1 MAPVLFPVVSGG
13 ALWIWNPGKNKIHTA
28 AAVLSLAEAVCS
40 WLVILNCMGME
51 LPLWSIGPGMEL
63 CLRLDGTGLASLIW
77 VLVVFF
83 AFEYMEHEKEDA
95 RFFGCL
101 IMSLGALTG
110 VAWAGNFVTLYL
122 FFEMMTFFSVPLVF
136 HSRKREALRAGMV
149 YLAYSMLGASI
160 ALGGYFFFRQYAC
173 GTDFKAGG
181 VLTEAAGM
189 VQGRPQILLLAVF
202 CMAAGFSCK
211 AGLMPLH
218 PWLPIAHPVAPAPA
232 SAVLSGLITKAGVVA
247 VIRVVYNM
255 AGPAFLRGT
264 WVQYALLSMAVVTI
278 FTGSMLAYKEKKL
291 KRRLACSSFS
301 QVSYVLLGVFLLSM
315 EGLYGSLLQ
324 MVFHALAKNA
334 LFLCAGAVICKTGC
348 TRVKELR
355 GMGKRMPAVMVCF
368 ALASLSLVG
377 IPPAGGFLAKWHLA
391 VGAMR
396 AEAGVFAWL
405 GPAVLMVSALLTAG
419 YLFPVIVEGFF
430 PGKDWRKTDQSED
443 GRLSVSA
450 FMGVPLA
457 VLGISLLVLG
467 ALGNPVF
474 ELLRGIASDMV

>member
-1 MAPVLFPVVSGG
+1 
-13 ALWIWNPGKNKIHTA
+13 
-28 AAVLSLAEAVCS
+28 
-40 WLVILNCMGME
+40 
-51 LPLWSIGPGMEL
+51 
-63 CLRLDGTGLASLIW
+63 
-77 VLVVFF
+77 
-83 AFEYMEHEKEDA
+83 
-95 RFFGCL
+95 
-101 IMSLGALTG
+101 
-110 VAWAGNFVTLYL
+110 
-122 FFEMMTFFSVPLVF
+122 
-136 HSRKREALRAGMV
+136 
-149 YLAYSMLGASI
+149 
-160 ALGGYFFFRQYAC
+160 
-173 GTDFKAGG
+173 
-181 VLTEAAGM
+181 M

-396 AEAGVFAWL
+396 ADAGVFAWL
-405 GPAVLMVSALLTAG
+405 GPVVLMVSALLTAG

-457 VLGISLLVLG
+457 VLGLSLLVLG

>member
-1 MAPVLFPVVSGG
+1 M
-13 ALWIWNPGKNKIHTA
+13 
-28 AAVLSLAEAVCS
+28 
-40 WLVILNCMGME
+40 
-51 LPLWSIGPGMEL
+51 
-63 CLRLDGTGLASLIW
+63 
-77 VLVVFF
+77 
-83 AFEYMEHEKEDA
+83 
-95 RFFGCL
+95 
-101 IMSLGALTG
+101 
-110 VAWAGNFVTLYL
+110 
-122 FFEMMTFFSVPLVF
+122 
-136 HSRKREALRAGMV
+136 
-149 YLAYSMLGASI
+149 
-160 ALGGYFFFRQYAC
+160 
-173 GTDFKAGG
+173 
-181 VLTEAAGM
+181 
-189 VQGRPQILLLAVF
+189 
-202 CMAAGFSCK
+202 
-211 AGLMPLH
+211 
-218 PWLPIAHPVAPAPA
+218 
-232 SAVLSGLITKAGVVA
+232 A

-396 AEAGVFAWL
+396 QM
-405 GPAVLMVSALLTAG
+405 PACLHGWGLWCLWSAP
-419 YLFPVIVEGFF
+419 F
-430 PGKDWRKTDQSED
+430 
-443 GRLSVSA
+443 
-450 FMGVPLA
+450 
-457 VLGISLLVLG
+457 
-467 ALGNPVF
+467 
-474 ELLRGIASDMV
+474 

>member
-1 MAPVLFPVVSGG
+1 M
-13 ALWIWNPGKNKIHTA
+13 
-28 AAVLSLAEAVCS
+28 
-40 WLVILNCMGME
+40 
-51 LPLWSIGPGMEL
+51 
-63 CLRLDGTGLASLIW
+63 
-77 VLVVFF
+77 
-83 AFEYMEHEKEDA
+83 
-95 RFFGCL
+95 
-101 IMSLGALTG
+101 
-110 VAWAGNFVTLYL
+110 
-122 FFEMMTFFSVPLVF
+122 
-136 HSRKREALRAGMV
+136 
-149 YLAYSMLGASI
+149 
-160 ALGGYFFFRQYAC
+160 
-173 GTDFKAGG
+173 
-181 VLTEAAGM
+181 
-189 VQGRPQILLLAVF
+189 
-202 CMAAGFSCK
+202 
-211 AGLMPLH
+211 
-218 PWLPIAHPVAPAPA
+218 
-232 SAVLSGLITKAGVVA
+232 A

-301 QVSYVLLGVFLLSM
+301 QVSYVLLGVFLMSM

-405 GPAVLMVSALLTAG
+405 GPVVLMVSALLTAG

-430 PGKDWRKTDQSED
+430 PGEDWRKTAQSED